1 MKYFNDNK
9 SSWTGCFSLKI
20 KLKLQNFVY
29 TCIKINCKNVHI
41 GKIYLIKRTR
51 TANVKCTCIFHYICT
66 KHLHD
71 RRMVI
76 HRPSHVHFE
85 TLHSFNRNA
94 SIVADKVQE
103 EKKGC
108 EDSWFGCCPDN
119 VTPAQG
125 PEFAGC
131 PSQCNCNKLGSFSE
145 TCSPESQQCDCRP
158 GVGGL
163 KCDRCEPGYW
173 GLPKISAG
181 HQGCIRKS
189 RSRNTSNVGLFDA
202 FLLFVNYCVIT

>member
-1 MKYFNDNK
+1 MSRKN
-9 SSWTGCFSLKI
+9 
-20 KLKLQNFVY
+20 
-29 TCIKINCKNVHI
+29 IN
-41 GKIYLIKRTR
+41 LIL
-51 TANVKCTCIFHYICT
+51 F
-66 KHLHD
+66 
-71 RRMVI
+71 
-76 HRPSHVHFE
+76 PS
-85 TLHSFNRNA
+85 
-94 SIVADKVQE
+94 DKVQE

-131 PSQCNCNKLGSFSE
+131 PSQCHCNKLGSFSE
-145 TCSPESQQCDCRP
+145 TCNPETQQCDCRP

-181 HQGCIRKS
+181 HQGCIRKYIHL
-189 RSRNTSNVGLFDA
+189 NHGG
-202 FLLFVNYCVIT
+202 VIHTVPFKWC